1 MLVQA
6 NYRRNSKSI
15 LWRPSTSSVNSFHKI
30 DKEFLSQLLSIRF
43 FSNLLFLVNNVL
55 KGK

>member
-6 NYRRNSKSI
+6 NDRRNSKSI
-15 LWRPSTSSVNSFHKI
+15 LWRSSTSSVNAFHKI